1 MRSRGMRHCG
11 EKDRERRNNAPQC
24 AVSAA
29 AVANDANAATKIP
42 LGMKSSSLQT
52 TERRFAEP
60 PSNVMALMLK
70 QRARLPLQKI
80 LHCVLHLAWASW
92 CCMKMWSIQLK
103 EVDGGLG
110 FIPTAQG
117 SQGARSRN
125 IAFNLLV
132 EYCYYVVCSPSVLL
146 G

>member
-1 MRSRGMRHCG
+1 MRHCG

-70 QRARLPLQKI
+70 QRA
-80 LHCVLHLAWASW
+80 ASEIATA
-92 CCMKMWSIQLK
+92 KNAALRTSL
-103 EVDGGLG
+103 GLG
-110 FIPTAQG
+110 FVVLHE
-117 SQGARSRN
+117 N
-125 IAFNLLV
+125 V
-132 EYCYYVVCSPSVLL
+132 EYSAKRGRQRFRVHPHGPRESRREISQHSLHL
-146 G
+146 IS